1 MIGYYVHHHG
11 LGHRNRATQ
20 IARELTV
27 PVVGFSSLG
36 RPEGWPG
43 EWVRLPEDTTEHPVD
58 PTAHGVL
65 HWAPLGHP
73 GHRERLGLIAER
85 LRSDVDLMVTDTSA
99 EVTLL
104 ARLMGVPTV
113 VLAMRGDRTDR
124 THRAAYDA
132 ATALIAPWSRETAE
146 PYWPEAW
153 TRKTTFTGAISRFD
167 EPVAPAPRDAGPTGA
182 TPGMRDSDPSGGVP
196 ETPAPDPAGIVS
208 APPDA
213 DPAGVAPAMQGT
225 GPSGVVPALQE
236 GGTSGFVPGER
247 VLVVW
252 GRGGTEVG
260 DAQIDAARAATPGW
274 AWTVRTPDAPS
285 PDLWRELHE
294 ATVVVTHGGN
304 NAVAELSA
312 VQAHAVVVAQPRPH
326 DEQEATAAAL
336 DRAGICVGL
345 AHWPEAHEWPGLLAR
360 ALTLGGERWE
370 RWRHGDGAHRAA
382 RAMEEL
388 LSGGVR

>member
-1 MIGYYVHHHG
+1 VIGYYVHHHG

-167 EPVAPAPRDAGPTGA
+167 EPVAPALQDG
-182 TPGMRDSDPSGGVP
+182 
-196 ETPAPDPAGIVS
+196 ET
-208 APPDA
+208 
-213 DPAGVAPAMQGT
+213 
-225 GPSGVVPALQE
+225 SGV
-236 GGTSGFVPGER
+236 VPGER

-312 VQAHAVVVAQPRPH
+312 VRAHAVVVAQPRPH

-345 AHWPEAHEWPGLLAR
+345 ARWPEAHEWPGLLAR
-360 ALTLGGERWE
+360 ALTLGGGRWE

-388 LSGGVR
+388 LGGGVR

>member
-27 PVVGFSSLG
+27 PVVGFSTLE

-146 PYWPEAW
+146 PYWPEEW

-167 EPVAPAPRDAGPTGA
+167 EPVAPAPRDAGPTGV
-182 TPGMRDSDPSGGVP
+182 TR
-196 ETPAPDPAGIVS
+196 ELPAPDPAG
-208 APPDA
+208 
-213 DPAGVAPAMQGT
+213 VAPELQENSS
-225 GPSGVVPALQE
+225 SGVVPA
-236 GGTSGFVPGER
+236 GGEDGPGAVAPGRR

-304 NAVAELSA
+304 NAVAELA
-312 VQAHAVVVAQPRPH
+312 AAQAHAVVVAQPRPH
-326 DEQEATAAAL
+326 NEQEATAAAL

-345 AHWPEAHEWPGLLAR
+345 SRWPEAHEWPGLFAR

-370 RWRHGDGAHRAA
+370 LWRHGDGAHRAA
-382 RAMEEL
+382 RAMEAL
-388 LSGGVR
+388 LGGGVR

>member
-20 IARELTV
+20 IARELDV
-27 PVVGFSSLG
+27 PVTGFSSLE

-43 EWVRLPEDTTEHPVD
+43 DWVQLPPDVTSEPVD
-58 PTAHGVL
+58 PTANGVL

-73 GHRERLGLIAER
+73 GYRERMGIMAEH
-85 LRSDVDLMVTDTSA
+85 LRRSLDLMVTDTSA

-113 VLAMRGDRTDR
+113 VMAMRGDRTDR

-153 TRKTTFTGAISRFD
+153 NRKTTFTGAISRFD
-167 EPVAPAPRDAGPTGA
+167 APGGARPEPAAPRPARDAADTA
-182 TPGMRDSDPSGGVP
+182 
-196 ETPAPDPAGIVS
+196 APDRS
-208 APPDA
+208 
-213 DPAGVAPAMQGT
+213 
-225 GPSGVVPALQE
+225 
-236 GGTSGFVPGER
+236 

-252 GRGGTEVG
+252 GRGGTVVG
-260 DAQIDAARAATPGW
+260 EDDVDAARAATPGW
-274 AWTVRTPDAPS
+274 SWTVRTPDAPS
-285 PDLWRELHE
+285 PDLWREITE
-294 ATVVVTHGGN
+294 ATVVVSHGGN

-312 VQAHAVVVAQPRPH
+312 AGAHAVVVAQPRPH
-326 DEQEATAAAL
+326 EEQAYTVAAL

-345 AHWPEAHEWPGLLAR
+345 QEWPEPTAWPALLDR
-360 ALTLGGERWE
+360 AQLLGGSRWDA
-370 RWRHGDGAHRAA
+370 WRHGDGSQRAA
-382 RAMEEL
+382 RALRDMV
-388 LSGGVR
+388 SGGAA